1 MQRIGVPH
9 SSGTVRSGGPGH
21 SGHLIITGHS
31 GYSILTHGAVVTQ
44 PLGQGLVDASP
55 RHVQEADKY

>member
-9 SSGTVRSGGPGH
+9 SSGTVRSGGPVQCTH
-21 SGHLIITGHS
+21 YHMSSNTRV
-31 GYSILTHGAVVTQ
+31 LTHGAVVTQ
-44 PLGQGLVDASP
+44 PLGQRLVDAGP